1 MQHQIM
7 TLYSL
12 LATSMPKLEAVIKV
26 EANYMYRETWMRRDA
41 KYWRKKYWQT
51 YADLK
56 LGTRWDPLSSYKRI
70 YKRTW
75 ISPSGKNH
83 NQIDHI
89 IINGRQRHSP
99 ENVVVKRGA
108 DVGGDQQ
115 LLLTKVRLLLKETE
129 KLKKD
134 GTNLRFNIIKL
145 KDSPRSKIFT
155 TFNAQEQIPSTR
167 RYR

>member
-1 MQHQIM
+1 M
-7 TLYSL
+7 
-12 LATSMPKLEAVIKV
+12 
-26 EANYMYRETWMRRDA
+26 
-41 KYWRKKYWQT
+41 
-51 YADLK
+51 
-56 LGTRWDPLSSYKRI
+56 
-70 YKRTW
+70 
-75 ISPSGKNH
+75 
-83 NQIDHI
+83 
-89 IINGRQRHSP
+89 
-99 ENVVVKRGA
+99 VKRGA